1 MKFSTQNLLSIREW
15 QTNAEVYPVAETW
28 KQAREDLME
37 PISWFFHTQAGLIAD
52 PAGGPPDQYRF
63 YRRVRENLLSL
74 TEDKALDQ
82 AAIVRDPEEV
92 ADKIRMHREALDV
105 THFMGAFLRGG
116 LAHDKIVRSMRLF
129 AEKVLPKV
137 A

>member
-1 MKFSTQNLLSIREW
+1 M
-15 QTNAEVYPVAETW
+15 
-28 KQAREDLME
+28 
-37 PISWFFHTQAGLIAD
+37 
-52 PAGGPPDQYRF
+52 
-63 YRRVRENLLSL
+63 RENLLSL

-82 AAIVRDPEEV
+82 AAIVGDPEEV

-105 THFMGAFLRGG
+105 THFMGAFSRGG